1 MISSVTL
8 TTLKRVE
15 VTNGDVYHG
24 LRASEETYMGFGE
37 LYFSRI
43 EYGKVKGWKKHTKFT
58 LNLTVPAGQV
68 RFVVF
73 SSDTVTGLPA
83 TLVGEYCIGADKNHQ
98 RLTVP
103 PGYWVAFQGLEESL
117 NVIANVIPEEHI
129 PSEAENIELAAIPYD
144 WKIPA

>member
-1 MISSVTL
+1 MIGNVTL
-8 TTLKRVE
+8 TTLKHVE

-24 LRASEETYMGFGE
+24 LRASEETFVGFGE

-43 EYGKVKGWKKHTKFT
+43 DYGRVKGWKKHTKFT

-73 SSDTVTGLPA
+73 SSDPATGLPA
-83 TLVGEYCIGADKNHQ
+83 ALVGEYCIGADQNHQ

-103 PGYWVAFQGLEESL
+103 PGYWVAFQGFEQSL
-117 NVIANVIPEEHI
+117 NVIANVIPEEHN
-129 PSEAENIELAAIPYD
+129 PAEAENIEITAIPYD